1 MPRADTG
8 FSRFIVKYQSVN
20 SETRTIRLKNVHCE
34 ANQVLA
40 SQLGCEPHP
49 AFLRAQRSD
58 WRYKTLRCLLTSL
71 QGPSDRLVTRSA
83 TNYNELEMIK
93 SFRHKG
99 LQRFFETGSKAGI
112 QAAHAARLRLQLAAL
127 DQAVKPDDL
136 SAPAWGLHPLK
147 GDLKGHWAIT
157 VNGNWRMVFTFDGT
171 DAVLVDYRDY
181 H

>member
-1 MPRADTG
+1 
-8 FSRFIVKYQSVN
+8 
-20 SETRTIRLKNVHCE
+20 
-34 ANQVLA
+34 
-40 SQLGCEPHP
+40 
-49 AFLRAQRSD
+49 
-58 WRYKTLRCLLTSL
+58 
-71 QGPSDRLVTRSA
+71 
-83 TNYNELEMIK
+83 MIK

-99 LQRFFETGSKAGI
+99 LQRFFESGSKAGI

-127 DQAVKPDDL
+127 DQAVKPEDL
-136 SAPAWGLHPLK
+136 SSPAWGLHHLK